1 MGRYAQDCASRSWI
15 RGPGQGA
22 TEVNRSDRALLWPFL
37 AINRLGEALCRHWK
51 RVLLGACTGWVV
63 AVVVGAVAL
72 AVLEALGL
80 VSRQTSDALGIA
92 TVLGGVGLGALIA
105 YALKPAPRRVPPHRG
120 HSAV

>member
-1 MGRYAQDCASRSWI
+1 MRWAAAAPLKSWGR
-15 RGPGQGA
+15 
-22 TEVNRSDRALLWPFL
+22 VVLWLSL
-37 AINRLGEALCRHWK
+37 AIRRFGEALHRYWK
-51 RVLLGACTGWVV
+51 RILLGAFVGWIV

-120 HSAV
+120 HPPV